1 MKITRELLE
10 EKGACR
16 DGIAWFDKTFP
27 DGTELDEEAVAKAAG
42 CPTDFAWWLYN
53 NVQQDARLY
62 LLCGVNRS
70 YGVNWSDGVNR
81 SHGVNR
87 SDGVNWSD
95 GVNGSDGVNRS
106 YGVNGSDGVNR
117 SYGVNWSDGVNRSY
131 GVNWSHGVNRS
142 YGVNWSHGVNQS
154 NGVNWSYGVN
164 GSNGVNGS
172 FGIHNCYGVDN
183 ALFLANK
190 ARRYSIFGKRV
201 KRARF
206 EEVNRKLYD
215 LLGDWRPTYNNIKAL
230 WLANGSDWRL
240 TPIKYARELSKQEA
254 WAGMPQAAIDYVR
267 SLPEFDADMFEEIT
281 GIATQKENP
290 T

>member
-70 YGVNWSDGVNR
+70 YGVNW
-81 SHGVNR
+81 
-87 SDGVNWSD
+87 
-95 GVNGSDGVNRS
+95 
-106 YGVNGSDGVNR
+106 SDGVNR